1 MPSVKEILKHY
12 RSQPPDVLKNLCA
25 ILNHGALAGTGK
37 LVILPVD
44 QGFEHGPLRSFEKNP
59 PSYDPLYHLDLAI
72 ESGCSA
78 LAAPLGF
85 LEVCAGAGRGS
96 DIPLILKL
104 NSSDSLYQDKGAP
117 IPALT
122 ANVESALRLGCRAV
136 GFTIYPASSMRKNQY
151 EELAQVIHSAKSAG
165 LAVVVWSYPRGEG
178 ISKQGQTAVDVV
190 GYSAHIACEMGAH
203 IVKVKPPSLFIE
215 QEESKKIFSEKN
227 IPLQSLSDRV
237 RHVIACAFQGKRIVI
252 FSGGE
257 AKGEKEFLEEIK
269 ELKKGG
275 AFGSIIGRNAFQRPK
290 SESLSLLRSV
300 MDIYKELN

>member
-1 MPSVKEILKHY
+1 MSSVKEILKHY
-12 RSQPPDVLKNLCA
+12 RSQPPDVVKNLSA
-25 ILNHGALAGTGK
+25 ILNHGSLAGTGK

-59 PSYDPLYHLDLAI
+59 PSYDPLYHLDLAV

-78 LAAPLGF
+78 FAAPLGF
-85 LEVCAGAGRGS
+85 LETCLSAGRAG

-104 NSSDSLYQDKGAP
+104 NSSDSLYQDKGGP

-122 ANVESALRLGCRAV
+122 SNVEAAVRLKCRAV
-136 GFTIYPASSMRKNQY
+136 GFTIYPASNERKNQY
-151 EELAQVIHSAKSAG
+151 EELAQVVHSAKEAG

-203 IVKVKPPSLFIE
+203 IVKVKPPSSFIE

-227 IPLQSLSDRV
+227 TSLQSLSDRV
-237 RHVIACAFQGKRIVI
+237 RHVISCAFQGKRIVI
-252 FSGGE
+252 FSGGP

-290 SESLSLLRSV
+290 SEGLSLLRSV
-300 MDIYKELN
+300 MDIYKS